1 MIDSTGAINDQARL
15 NERTGRAVSARV
27 GLFVAVAAV
36 GGPAFAIG
44 YGWTNWIVPYWLGVW
59 LVGWLSNTLALT
71 EWTVAG
77 HELRR
82 RRWLSRPG
90 RKPRAVVELGPQ
102 VEIVHESWGRWRM
115 KPSGFA
121 IDIQPWQTSHL
132 VGAMERAGV
141 RVTDWRGD
149 WARRHGLLN
158 ATGVLALCGGLVAVF
173 VAAAF
178 APLRPESPLSPIA
191 WLACLGALL
200 AAMAIN
206 YLPWKVHSSGAD
218 GGDPLW
224 STK

>member
-1 MIDSTGAINDQARL
+1 
-15 NERTGRAVSARV
+15 
-27 GLFVAVAAV
+27 
-36 GGPAFAIG
+36 
-44 YGWTNWIVPYWLGVW
+44 
-59 LVGWLSNTLALT
+59 
-71 EWTVAG
+71 
-77 HELRR
+77 
-82 RRWLSRPG
+82 
-90 RKPRAVVELGPQ
+90 
-102 VEIVHESWGRWRM
+102 M

-132 VGAMERAGV
+132 VGAMERV
-141 RVTDWRGD
+141 
-149 WARRHGLLN
+149 
-158 ATGVLALCGGLVAVF
+158 GVLALCGGLVAVF

-206 YLPWKVHSSGAD
+206 YLPWKVHGSGAD